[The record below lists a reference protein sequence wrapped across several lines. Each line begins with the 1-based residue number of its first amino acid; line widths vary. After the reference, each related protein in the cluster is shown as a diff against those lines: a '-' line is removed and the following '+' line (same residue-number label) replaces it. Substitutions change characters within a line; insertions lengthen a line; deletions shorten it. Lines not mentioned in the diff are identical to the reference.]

1 MNKLYDGA
9 STSKALNQRLRKI
22 LETAK
27 SYPDRSAERRRLLG
41 KLLCEIQNSGLLCHP
56 PCPTQYQGCY
66 QEIYA
71 TAVQNIF
78 LYICQHLDLYNP
90 DVGGVL
96 NWVNFLLAR
105 RFPEAIAEVVQS
117 AKHIDFKNVKTVSIE
132 ELFRGGLEIVNTG
145 DSQPPLLSQQI
156 REVLEEDPK
165 GEFEKRCMSS
175 NPSAN
180 FKAIALKRLAGI
192 SWEEIS
198 QEYDSK
204 VAALSNFYQRS
215 LADFAPKIRNYI
227 Y

>member
-1 MNKLYDGA
+1 MNKLQGG
-9 STSKALNQRLRKI
+9 TSISKTLNQRLRK
-22 LETAK
+22 LVEAAK
-27 SYPDRSAERRRLLG
+27 SYPPKSAERRRILG

-56 PCPTQYQGCY
+56 HCPPQYQGCY
-66 QEIYA
+66 PEIYA

-78 LYICQHLDLYNP
+78 LYICQHLEIYNP
-90 DVGGVL
+90 NVGEVL

-117 AKHIDFKNVKTVSIE
+117 AKHIDFKKVKTFSIE
-132 ELFRGGLEIVNTG
+132 DLSKGGVEMIDTQ
-145 DSQPPLLSQQI
+145 DSSPPLLSEQI
-156 REVLEEDPK
+156 REVLEEDPQ

-175 NPSAN
+175 NPAAN
-180 FKAIALKRLAGI
+180 FKAIALKRLAGA

-198 QEYDSK
+198 AEYNSK

-215 LADFAPKIRNYI
+215 LTYFAPIIKNYI